1 METTTS
7 TTTELSI
14 EKILEIINISNDI
27 LSYNSSVIDSIQQNS
42 GVVLYS
48 YNNII
53 IASNI
58 SDEFLNELQ
67 KNPNIEY
74 IQNLPL
80 QKYGSVDNSLINQLD
95 IENL

>member
-14 EKILEIINISNDI
+14 EKILEMINISNDI
-27 LSYNSSVIDSIQQNS
+27 LSYNSSIIDSIQQNS

-80 QKYGSVDNSLINQLD
+80 QKYGSVDYSLINQLD
-95 IENL
+95 IQNL

>member
-1 METTTS
+1 METTTP

-14 EKILEIINISNDI
+14 EKILEMINISNDI
-27 LSYNSSVIDSIQQNS
+27 LSYNSSIIDSIQQNS

-80 QKYGSVDNSLINQLD
+80 QKYGSVDYSLINQLD
-95 IENL
+95 IQNL

>member
-7 TTTELSI
+7 TTTELNI
-14 EKILEIINISNDI
+14 EKILETINISSDI
-27 LSYNSSVIDSIQQNS
+27 LSYNASIIDSIQQNS
-42 GVVLYS
+42 GIVIYS

-58 SDEFLNELQ
+58 SDELLNELQ

-80 QKYGSVDNSLINQLD
+80 QKYGSVDYSLINQLD
-95 IENL
+95 IQNL

>member
-14 EKILEIINISNDI
+14 EKILETINISSDI
-27 LSYNSSVIDSIQQNS
+27 LSYNASIIDSIQQNS
-42 GVVLYS
+42 GIVIYS

-58 SDEFLNELQ
+58 SDELLNELQ

-80 QKYGSVDNSLINQLD
+80 QKYGSIDYSLINQLD

>member
-7 TTTELSI
+7 TTTELNI
-14 EKILEIINISNDI
+14 EKILETINISSDI
-27 LSYNSSVIDSIQQNS
+27 LSYNASIIDSIQQNS
-42 GVVLYS
+42 GIVIYS

-58 SDEFLNELQ
+58 SDELLNELQ

-80 QKYGSVDNSLINQLD
+80 QKYGSIDYSLINQLD

>member
-14 EKILEIINISNDI
+14 EKILETINISSDI
-27 LSYNSSVIDSIQQNS
+27 LSYNASIIDSIQQNS